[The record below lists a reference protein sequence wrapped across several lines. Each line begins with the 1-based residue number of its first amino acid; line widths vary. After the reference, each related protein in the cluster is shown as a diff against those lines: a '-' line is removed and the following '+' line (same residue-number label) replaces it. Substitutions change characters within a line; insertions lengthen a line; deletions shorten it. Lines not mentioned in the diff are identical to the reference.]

1 MAQLSD
7 WLGVFATVM
16 VFVLLLWNKWDIF
29 LLSERISV
37 LEKVCKDSEDSD
49 REP

>member
-1 MAQLSD
+1 MSAG
-7 WLGVFATVM
+7 LGVFATVM
-16 VFVLLLWNKWDIF
+16 VFVLLIWNRWDIF